1 MSDTELHLH
10 TDGLDGMGKRFVEA
24 WHDAEAGRPVAGQ
37 HHVTFETM
45 EQFATIMT
53 SKRVALLRYLH
64 GNGPMSVRA
73 LAAAIGRD
81 YKTVHTDVAR
91 LEAAG
96 VIERLARD
104 RVSVPWRTLSSQL
117 DLAA

>member
-10 TDGLDGMGKRFVEA
+10 TDGLDGMGHRFVRA
-24 WHDAEAGRPVAGQ
+24 WHDAEAGRPVAGP
-37 HHVTFETM
+37 HHVTFGTM
-45 EQFATIMT
+45 EQFAATMT
-53 SKRVALLRYLH
+53 TKRVAMLRFLH

-73 LAAAIGRD
+73 LAAALGRD
-81 YKTVHTDVAR
+81 YKTVHTDVAL
-91 LEAAG
+91 LEDAG

-104 RVSVPWRTLSSQL
+104 RVSVPWRTVSTQL